1 VSNLIDLR
9 KRHISLMEQSLSI
22 LGNLLADVSQ
32 ETATT
37 LRDLNDGDKGWTT
50 VEVLCHLRDYDTIFR
65 QRAERIVNEEN
76 PRFAPSDHEALAR
89 ERRYNEQDLR
99 QVYVDLVQSRA
110 QTLAFFQQ
118 LTNEQWE
125 RAGIHPERGPFS
137 MTDACVQ
144 VGTHEILHLE
154 QILRILRQV

>member
-1 VSNLIDLR
+1 
-9 KRHISLMEQSLSI
+9 MEQSLSI

>member
-1 VSNLIDLR
+1 MSNLIDLR

-22 LGNLLADVSQ
+22 LGNVLADVSQ

-99 QVYVDLVQSRA
+99 QVYADLAQSRA

-118 LTNEQWE
+118 LTDEQWE

>member
-22 LGNLLADVSQ
+22 LGNVLADVSQ

-99 QVYVDLVQSRA
+99 QVYADLAQSRA

-118 LTNEQWE
+118 LTDEQWE